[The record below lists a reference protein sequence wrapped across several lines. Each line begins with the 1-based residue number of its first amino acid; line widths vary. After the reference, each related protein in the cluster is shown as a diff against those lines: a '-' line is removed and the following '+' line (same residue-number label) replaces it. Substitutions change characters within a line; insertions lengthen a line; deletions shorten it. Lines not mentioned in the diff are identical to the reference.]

1 MKIKKTIKFTQKHI
15 NEGLPENCTKC
26 AVALAVIEQFP
37 NYVATVT
44 VNSNDPDIKDF
55 GIELHNLDEYL
66 KTKFSKSKTVNNFI
80 CLFDSPDASY
90 GKMYLYI
97 MFGNIINTA
106 IICNASA

>member
-1 MKIKKTIKFTQKHI
+1 MKIKKTIKVTQKHI

-66 KTKFSKSKTVNNFI
+66 KTIFSKSKTVNNFI
-80 CLFDSPDASY
+80 YDFDKYSLSINHAKLKPFEFELTAY
-90 GKMYLYI
+90 KM
-97 MFGNIINTA
+97 
-106 IICNASA
+106 